1 MKGAEEVTM
10 TTYVVLVRGINVGS
24 STLVPMLDFQRV
36 LEQAG
41 FTSVK
46 TLLRSGNAVADTAAL
61 VSPGDVAA
69 LENRFAEA
77 TGVSARFVVLEA
89 SEFVDVVQENPLV
102 GLSDDPSRLLI
113 SFLDGAAPA
122 ASSIEFPDADG
133 LLPEVVRLGRRA
145 VYAWCPNG
153 VSKSAI
159 PPRFWKQFGP
169 AATTRN
175 ANTVNKLVSLVLPR
189 LEG

>member
-1 MKGAEEVTM
+1 
-10 TTYVVLVRGINVGS
+10 
-24 STLVPMLDFQRV
+24 MLSD
-36 LEQAG
+36 
-41 FTSVK
+41 
-46 TLLRSGNAVADTAAL
+46 
-61 VSPGDVAA
+61 GDVEA
-69 LENRFAEA
+69 LEKRFADV

-89 SEFVDVVQENPLV
+89 AEFVGVVEENPLV
-102 GLSDDPSRLLI
+102 ELSDDPSRLVI
-113 SFLDGAAPA
+113 SVLPGPTPA
-122 ASSIEFPDADG
+122 ATSIEIPDAVG

-159 PPRFWKQFGP
+159 PLKFWKQFGP

-175 ANTVNKLVSLVLPR
+175 ANTANKLVSLVLPR

>member
-1 MKGAEEVTM
+1 M
-10 TTYVVLVRGINVGS
+10 TTYVALVRGINVGS
-24 STLVPMLDFQRV
+24 STLVPMPDFQRL

-41 FTSVK
+41 FTAVK
-46 TLLRSGNAVADTAAL
+46 TLLRSGNAVFDSSAKLSD
-61 VSPGDVAA
+61 GDVEA
-69 LENRFAEA
+69 LEKRFADA

-89 SEFVDVVQENPLV
+89 EEFVGVVEENPLV
-102 GLSDDPSRLLI
+102 ALADDPSRLLI
-113 SFLDGAAPA
+113 SFLPGPAPA
-122 ASSIEFPDADG
+122 ASGIEMPDADG
-133 LLPEVVRLGRRA
+133 LLPEAISLGRRA

-159 PPRFWKQFGP
+159 PLRFWKQFGP

-175 ANTVNKLVSLVLPR
+175 ANTANKLVSLVLLR

>member
-1 MKGAEEVTM
+1 
-10 TTYVVLVRGINVGS
+10 
-24 STLVPMLDFQRV
+24 MLSD
-36 LEQAG
+36 
-41 FTSVK
+41 
-46 TLLRSGNAVADTAAL
+46 
-61 VSPGDVAA
+61 GDVEA
-69 LENRFAEA
+69 LEKRFADV

-89 SEFVDVVQENPLV
+89 AEFVGVVEQNPL
-102 GLSDDPSRLLI
+102 GELSDDPSRLVI
-113 SFLDGAAPA
+113 SFLPGPTPA
-122 ASSIEFPDADG
+122 ATSIEIPDAVG

-159 PPRFWKQFGP
+159 PLKFWKQFGP

>member
-1 MKGAEEVTM
+1 LS
-10 TTYVVLVRGINVGS
+10 TYVALVRGINVGT
-24 STLVPMLDFQRV
+24 STLVPMPDFRRV

-41 FTSVK
+41 FTAVK
-46 TLLRSGNAVADTAAL
+46 TLLRSGNAVFDSATILSD
-61 VSPGDVAA
+61 SDVEA
-69 LENRFAEA
+69 LEKRFAEA
-77 TGVSARFVVLEA
+77 TGVPARFVVMEA
-89 SEFVDVVQENPLV
+89 DEFVGVVEENPLV
-102 GLSDDPSRLLI
+102 DLSDDPSRLLI
-113 SFLDGAAPA
+113 SFLPRPAPA
-122 ASSIEFPDADG
+122 ASTVDFPDADG

-159 PPRFWKQFGP
+159 PLRFWKQFGE

-175 ANTVNKLVSLVLPR
+175 ANTANKLVSSVLPR